1 MIIERDGMLIYDRT
15 AKNDFS
21 TTKES
26 IDRMAERM
34 IKERMRKMSNERI
47 EELER
52 SERVLKDLLKRYKDE
67 LPPDFILFYKRELQ
81 TISDHIEW
89 INKELNE

>member
-1 MIIERDGMLIYDRT
+1 MIVERDGMLIFDRT

-21 TTKES
+21 VTRES
-26 IDRMAERM
+26 IDRMAERI
-34 IKERMRKMSNERI
+34 IKERMKRMSNERI

-52 SERVLKDLLKRYKDE
+52 SARILKDLLKRYKNE
-67 LPPDFILFYKRELQ
+67 LPPDFIVFYKRELQ
-81 TISDHIEW
+81 TISNHIEW

>member
-1 MIIERDGMLIYDRT
+1 MLIFDRT
-15 AKNDFS
+15 TKNDFC

-34 IKERMRKMSNERI
+34 IKERMKRMSNERI

-52 SERVLKDLLKRYKDE
+52 SERVLKDLLRRYKDE
-67 LPPDFILFYKRELQ
+67 LPPDFILFYKRELK

>member
-1 MIIERDGMLIYDRT
+1 MIVERDGMLIFDRT
-15 AKNDFS
+15 VKNDFS

-26 IDRMAERM
+26 IDRMAERI
-34 IKERMRKMSNERI
+34 IKERVRRMSNERI
-47 EELER
+47 EELEKSAR
-52 SERVLKDLLKRYKDE
+52 ILKDLLKRYKDE

-81 TISDHIEW
+81 TISNHIEW